1 MQTHKLPTLIV
12 LLLTAAIY
20 PAQAQSSGQL
30 TYEVVRKVDPGNMR
44 IMINGEQVKPGDP
57 NFPTDIPDTRTFS
70 QQLSFAGDHARED
83 RSDEGAVI
91 RRIVETGA
99 GAPQTTNM
107 GRPFTEQ
114 LFVDLANQKTITLLT
129 VGKENEAKTYRSEM
143 PIQRADNWQ
152 VTDQTKKIAGYTCR
166 KATVP
171 FRKETYTVWYTTDL
185 PLTYSPIRE
194 LTPEKGVVLLIEG
207 SREQYKATKFT
218 AKAVD
223 PSTLQPVATA
233 QLVTAAQLADIRQK
247 ASADFQQQLMS
258 RERN

>member
-1 MQTHKLPTLIV
+1 MFQALLIV
-12 LLLTAAIY
+12 LLTAAIHSL
-20 PAQAQSSGQL
+20 QAQSSGQL
-30 TYEVVRKVDPGNMR
+30 TYEVVRKVDQNNMR
-44 IMINGEQVKPGDP
+44 VVIDGEQVKPGDP
-57 NFPTDIPDTRTFS
+57 NFPTDVPDTRTFS
-70 QQLSFAGDHARED
+70 QHLNFAGDYAREERD
-83 RSDEGAVI
+83 DQGAVV
-91 RRIVETGA
+91 RTVMTLGG

-129 VGKENEAKTYRSEM
+129 VGKEKEAKTYRAET

-194 LTPEKGVVLLIEG
+194 LTPEKGVAMLIEG

-218 AKAVD
+218 
-223 PSTLQPVATA
+223 
-233 QLVTAAQLADIRQK
+233 
-247 ASADFQQQLMS
+247 
-258 RERN
+258 